1 MMVNKL
7 DIMVENILVENK
19 YISCGKFVHFV
30 RRKIKPKCLPVEK
43 VRNIT
48 SIYDILHMDNGDIVV
63 LRVNF
68 SINLRNVL
76 EVNFTHFLLHL
87 NFTLLTHLTVTH
99 ST

>member
-1 MMVNKL
+1 MVVNKL

-30 RRKIKPKCLPVEK
+30 WRKIKPKCLPVEK